1 MANEELGTKRDC
13 PNCGAR
19 FYDLKKDPA
28 HCPKCDH
35 EFTPDVL
42 LKSRKR
48 LREEEEAAQKA
59 AKPSAEV
66 DDEAEELDEEVKEI
80 DAEAENTTSLDDA
93 EDEVAP
99 AKSKRAKSLDED
111 DDDDDDDDEDD
122 ELADID
128 DIDLPDDEDDDTLLD
143 DDDDDDGVAG
153 IAIGGDDDD
162 DR

>member
-48 LREEEEAAQKA
+48 LREEEEAAHKA
-59 AKPSAEV
+59 AKPSKEV
-66 DDEAEELDEEVKEI
+66 DDDGEELDDEVQEI

-111 DDDDDDDDEDD
+111 DDDDDEDEDD
-122 ELADID
+122 ELADL
-128 DIDLPDDEDDDTLLD
+128 DLPDDDDDTLLD
-143 DDDDDDGVAG
+143 DDDDDEDDVAG